1 MTGRS
6 LHVLVS
12 LTRGYPWALPV
23 IVTLSLTAS
32 LAEGLGI
39 GLIIPLLDI
48 VLGGTEQVESSGPL
62 SGYLRGLAS
71 FVEGEHA
78 GLILIGAI
86 FALIALKTFIAVSE
100 VVISSRV
107 IARAIHDLRLALAT
121 QLFAVSYEYFAGLSQ
136 GRLVALL
143 DSRTYRAGEALRALA
158 NMITSI
164 CAVLVFGV
172 LLLLLSWQLTLV
184 VAIMVLPVSLVVR
197 FLGHT
202 AYKHGALLTRA
213 VSGLSERI
221 LELLVSMR
229 TIRLFNQEVLE
240 QERFAEASTE
250 LRRTWWR
257 SSAIGESVSALVEL
271 LYVPVFLAVIGFAW
285 YLQMG
290 VSSVLVFVGLLYR
303 LQGPLRRLDASR
315 VALASQAAAVLDVQ
329 SLRDQTDKPYL
340 PSGDIRPDGLRDSI
354 EFAHVTFRYAGSDVP
369 ALDDVSLVLKAGTI
383 TALVGDSGSGKSTL
397 TNLLA
402 RLYDPHAG
410 SIRADGVDLAQ
421 FDLRS
426 WRSLLAFSGQ
436 DADLLTGTVRFN
448 IAYGVD
454 AATEAE
460 VESAARAAQAH
471 EFITQLPNGYATEV
485 GPRGTQLSGGQRQR
499 IALARAILRRPA
511 LLVLDEATN
520 AVDGVTEIAIQNAIE
535 QLGDGTTVL
544 VVAHRL
550 NTVSRAD
557 QVIVMRAG
565 RIVQQG
571 TPQELRAVPG
581 LFADLYA
588 AQHLETG

>member
-6 LHVLVS
+6 LQVLFG
-12 LTRGYPWALPV
+12 LTRAYPWALPV
-23 IVTLSLTAS
+23 IVTLSLAAS

-39 GLIIPLLDI
+39 GLLIPLLDI
-48 VLGGTEQVESSGPL
+48 VLAGTDQAESPSPL
-62 SGYLRGLAS
+62 SEYLHELAS
-71 FVEGEHA
+71 LVDGEHA
-78 GLILIGAI
+78 GLVLVGII
-86 FALIALKTFIAVSE
+86 FTLIALKTVIAVGE
-100 VVISSRV
+100 VVVSSRV
-107 IARAIHDLRLALAT
+107 IARAIHDLRLELAS
-121 QLFAVSYEYFAGLSQ
+121 QLFAVSYEYFARLSQ
-136 GRLVALL
+136 GRLVSLL
-143 DSRTYRAGEALRALA
+143 DARTYRAGEALRALA

-184 VAIMVLPVSLVVR
+184 VAVMVLPVSLVVR
-197 FLGHT
+197 YLGHS
-202 AYKHGALLTRA
+202 AYNYGARLTRA
-213 VSGLSERI
+213 ASGMSERI

-229 TIRLFNQEVLE
+229 TIRLFNQEALE
-240 QERFAEASTE
+240 QDRLDKASSE
-250 LRRTWWR
+250 LRRAWWR
-257 SSAIGESVSALVEL
+257 SSALGESVGALVEL
-271 LYVPVFLAVIGFAW
+271 LYVPVFLAVVGFAW
-285 YLQMG
+285 YLEMG
-290 VSSVLVFVGLLYR
+290 FSSVLVFVGLLYR

-329 SLRDQTDKPYL
+329 SLRDDADKPYL
-340 PSGDIRPDGLRDSI
+340 QSGDIRPDGLRESI
-354 EFAHVTFRYAGSDVP
+354 EFDRVTFRYAGNDVP
-369 ALDDVSLVLKAGTI
+369 ALDDVSLVLKAGAI

-402 RLYDPHAG
+402 RLYDPMTGA
-410 SIRADGVDLAQ
+410 IRADGVDIRE
-421 FDLRS
+421 FDLSS
-426 WRSLLAFSGQ
+426 WRSLMAFSGQ

-454 AATEAE
+454 AATDAD
-460 VESAARAAQAH
+460 VENAARAVQAH
-471 EFITQLPNGYATEV
+471 EFITQLPDGYATDV

-520 AVDGVTEIAIQNAIE
+520 AVDGVTELAIQNAID
-535 QLGDGTTVL
+535 QLGRGTTVL

-565 RIVQQG
+565 RILQRG

-581 LFADLYA
+581 LFAELYA
-588 AQHLETG
+588 AQSVEAG